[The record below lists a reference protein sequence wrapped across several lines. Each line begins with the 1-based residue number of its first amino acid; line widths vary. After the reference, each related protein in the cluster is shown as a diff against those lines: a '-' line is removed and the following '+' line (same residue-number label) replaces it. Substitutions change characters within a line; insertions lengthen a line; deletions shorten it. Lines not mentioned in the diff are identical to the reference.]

1 MLGVEKL
8 CKRLSS
14 FISKELDLEKDKE
27 AVVNYGIFSLIQIFI
42 SIGLVIVFGLIF
54 GVLIEALIASFTGS
68 ILRKSSGGVHAD
80 SPGKCTAIGTVMCI
94 GIGLISKKIDISIS
108 LMILIEIRIFI
119 WSYIIIFKY
128 APIDSLAKPIK
139 KEEKSKSKTRF
150 SILFNGLTKAIKT
163 TNENGNYYVEI
174 EGISK
179 TSELDIK
186 EKSRSF
192 QNINMTYDE
201 LISSVLKNY
210 SEKGFIQSVGCS
222 QKINKPIFQYK
233 ETDWNFLKRICSELN
248 SEIYCDIISIN
259 NLFYFGRSK
268 GKT

>member
-68 ILRKSSGGVHAD
+68 LLRKSSGGVHAD
-80 SPGKCTAIGTVMCI
+80 SPGKCTAIGTVMCV

-108 LMILIEIRIFI
+108 LMILIEICIFI

-139 KEEKSKSKTRF
+139 KEEKRMKLKKASIVILTIYLIIITLNTILFHLSGEEKFIVYSLCMCF
-150 SILFNGLTKAIKT
+150 SIIWQVFSLTKSAHYLF
-163 TNENGNYYVEI
+163 G
-174 EGISK
+174 
-179 TSELDIK
+179 
-186 EKSRSF
+186 
-192 QNINMTYDE
+192 
-201 LISSVLKNY
+201 KN
-210 SEKGFIQSVGCS
+210 
-222 QKINKPIFQYK
+222 
-233 ETDWNFLKRICSELN
+233 
-248 SEIYCDIISIN
+248 
-259 NLFYFGRSK
+259 
-268 GKT
+268 

>member
-68 ILRKSSGGVHAD
+68 LLRKSSGGVHAD
-80 SPGKCTAIGTVMCI
+80 SPGKCTAIGTVMCV

-108 LMILIEIRIFI
+108 LMILIEICIFI

-128 APIDSLAKPIK
+128 VPIDSLAKPIK
-139 KEEKSKSKTRF
+139 KEEKRMKLKKASIVILTIYLIIITLNTILFHLSGEEKYIVYSLCMCF
-150 SILFNGLTKAIKT
+150 SIIWQVFSLTKSAHYLF
-163 TNENGNYYVEI
+163 G
-174 EGISK
+174 
-179 TSELDIK
+179 
-186 EKSRSF
+186 
-192 QNINMTYDE
+192 
-201 LISSVLKNY
+201 KN
-210 SEKGFIQSVGCS
+210 
-222 QKINKPIFQYK
+222 
-233 ETDWNFLKRICSELN
+233 
-248 SEIYCDIISIN
+248 
-259 NLFYFGRSK
+259 
-268 GKT
+268 

>member
-27 AVVNYGIFSLIQIFI
+27 AVVNYGIFSLIQIFM

-68 ILRKSSGGVHAD
+68 LLRKSSGGVHAD
-80 SPGKCTAIGTVMCI
+80 SPGKCTAIGTVMCV

-108 LMILIEIRIFI
+108 LMILIEICIFI

-139 KEEKSKSKTRF
+139 KEEKRMKLKKASIVILTIYLIIITLNTILFHLSGEEKYIVYSLCMCF
-150 SILFNGLTKAIKT
+150 SIIWQVFSLTKSAHYLF
-163 TNENGNYYVEI
+163 G
-174 EGISK
+174 
-179 TSELDIK
+179 
-186 EKSRSF
+186 
-192 QNINMTYDE
+192 
-201 LISSVLKNY
+201 KN
-210 SEKGFIQSVGCS
+210 
-222 QKINKPIFQYK
+222 
-233 ETDWNFLKRICSELN
+233 
-248 SEIYCDIISIN
+248 
-259 NLFYFGRSK
+259 
-268 GKT
+268 

>member
-27 AVVNYGIFSLIQIFI
+27 AVVNYGIFSLIQIFM

-68 ILRKSSGGVHAD
+68 LLRKSSGGVHAD
-80 SPGKCTAIGTVMCI
+80 SPGKCTAIGTVMCV

-108 LMILIEIRIFI
+108 LMILIEICIFI

-139 KEEKSKSKTRF
+139 KEEKRMKLKKASIVILTIHLIIITLNTILFHLSGEEKYIVYSLCMCF
-150 SILFNGLTKAIKT
+150 SIIWQVFSLTKSAHYLF
-163 TNENGNYYVEI
+163 G
-174 EGISK
+174 
-179 TSELDIK
+179 
-186 EKSRSF
+186 
-192 QNINMTYDE
+192 
-201 LISSVLKNY
+201 KN
-210 SEKGFIQSVGCS
+210 
-222 QKINKPIFQYK
+222 
-233 ETDWNFLKRICSELN
+233 
-248 SEIYCDIISIN
+248 
-259 NLFYFGRSK
+259 
-268 GKT
+268 

>member
-27 AVVNYGIFSLIQIFI
+27 AVVNYGIFSLIQIFM

-68 ILRKSSGGVHAD
+68 LLRKSSGGVHAD
-80 SPGKCTAIGTVMCI
+80 SPGKCTAIGTVMCV

-108 LMILIEIRIFI
+108 LMILIEICIFI

-139 KEEKSKSKTRF
+139 KEEKRMKLKKASIVILTIYLIIITLNTILFHLSGEEKYIVYSLCMCF
-150 SILFNGLTKAIKT
+150 SIIWQVFSLTKSAHYLLSTFIASI
-163 TNENGNYYVEI
+163 VA
-174 EGISK
+174 
-179 TSELDIK
+179 TSAC
-186 EKSRSF
+186 
-192 QNINMTYDE
+192 TWY
-201 LISSVLKNY
+201 
-210 SEKGFIQSVGCS
+210 
-222 QKINKPIFQYK
+222 
-233 ETDWNFLKRICSELN
+233 
-248 SEIYCDIISIN
+248 
-259 NLFYFGRSK
+259 FYQPEEPECLRDK
-268 GKT
+268 

>member
-27 AVVNYGIFSLIQIFI
+27 AVVNYGIFSLIQIFM

-68 ILRKSSGGVHAD
+68 LLRKSSGGVHAD
-80 SPGKCTAIGTVMCI
+80 SPGKCTAIGTVMCV

-108 LMILIEIRIFI
+108 LMILIEICIFI

-139 KEEKSKSKTRF
+139 KEEKRIKLKKASIVILTIYLIIITLNTILFHLSGEEKYIVYSLCMCF
-150 SILFNGLTKAIKT
+150 SIIWQVFSLTKSAHYLF
-163 TNENGNYYVEI
+163 G
-174 EGISK
+174 
-179 TSELDIK
+179 
-186 EKSRSF
+186 
-192 QNINMTYDE
+192 
-201 LISSVLKNY
+201 KN
-210 SEKGFIQSVGCS
+210 
-222 QKINKPIFQYK
+222 
-233 ETDWNFLKRICSELN
+233 
-248 SEIYCDIISIN
+248 
-259 NLFYFGRSK
+259 
-268 GKT
+268 

>member
-68 ILRKSSGGVHAD
+68 LLRKSSGGVHAD
-80 SPGKCTAIGTVMCI
+80 SPGKCTAIGTVMCV

-108 LMILIEIRIFI
+108 LMILIEICIFI

-139 KEEKSKSKTRF
+139 KEEKGMKLKKASIVILTIYLIIITLNTILFHLSGEEKYIVYSLCMCF
-150 SILFNGLTKAIKT
+150 SIIWQVFSLTKSAHYLF
-163 TNENGNYYVEI
+163 G
-174 EGISK
+174 
-179 TSELDIK
+179 
-186 EKSRSF
+186 
-192 QNINMTYDE
+192 
-201 LISSVLKNY
+201 KN
-210 SEKGFIQSVGCS
+210 
-222 QKINKPIFQYK
+222 
-233 ETDWNFLKRICSELN
+233 
-248 SEIYCDIISIN
+248 
-259 NLFYFGRSK
+259 
-268 GKT
+268 

>member
-68 ILRKSSGGVHAD
+68 LLRKSSGGVHAD
-80 SPGKCTAIGTVMCI
+80 SPGKCTAIGTVMCV

-108 LMILIEIRIFI
+108 LMIIIEICIFI

-128 APIDSLAKPIK
+128 VPIDSLAKPIK
-139 KEEKSKSKTRF
+139 KEEKRMKLKKASIVILTIYLIIITLNTILFHLSGEEKYIVYSLCMCF
-150 SILFNGLTKAIKT
+150 SIIWQVFSLTKSAHYLF
-163 TNENGNYYVEI
+163 G
-174 EGISK
+174 
-179 TSELDIK
+179 
-186 EKSRSF
+186 
-192 QNINMTYDE
+192 
-201 LISSVLKNY
+201 KN
-210 SEKGFIQSVGCS
+210 
-222 QKINKPIFQYK
+222 
-233 ETDWNFLKRICSELN
+233 
-248 SEIYCDIISIN
+248 
-259 NLFYFGRSK
+259 
-268 GKT
+268 

>member
-68 ILRKSSGGVHAD
+68 LLRKSSGGVHAD
-80 SPGKCTAIGTVMCI
+80 SPGKCTAIGTVMCV

-108 LMILIEIRIFI
+108 LMILIEICIFI

-139 KEEKSKSKTRF
+139 KEEKRMKLKKASIVILTIYLIIITLNTILFHLSGEEKYIVYSLCICF
-150 SILFNGLTKAIKT
+150 SIIWQVFSLTKSAHYLF
-163 TNENGNYYVEI
+163 G
-174 EGISK
+174 
-179 TSELDIK
+179 
-186 EKSRSF
+186 
-192 QNINMTYDE
+192 
-201 LISSVLKNY
+201 KN
-210 SEKGFIQSVGCS
+210 
-222 QKINKPIFQYK
+222 
-233 ETDWNFLKRICSELN
+233 
-248 SEIYCDIISIN
+248 
-259 NLFYFGRSK
+259 
-268 GKT
+268 

>member
-68 ILRKSSGGVHAD
+68 LLRKSSGGVHAD
-80 SPGKCTAIGTVMCI
+80 SPGKCTAIGTVMCV

-108 LMILIEIRIFI
+108 LMILIEICIFI

-139 KEEKSKSKTRF
+139 KEEKRMKLKKASIVILTIYLIIITLKTILFHLSGEEKYIVYSLCMCF
-150 SILFNGLTKAIKT
+150 SIIWQVFSLTKSAHYLF
-163 TNENGNYYVEI
+163 G
-174 EGISK
+174 
-179 TSELDIK
+179 
-186 EKSRSF
+186 
-192 QNINMTYDE
+192 
-201 LISSVLKNY
+201 KN
-210 SEKGFIQSVGCS
+210 
-222 QKINKPIFQYK
+222 
-233 ETDWNFLKRICSELN
+233 
-248 SEIYCDIISIN
+248 
-259 NLFYFGRSK
+259 
-268 GKT
+268 

>member
-68 ILRKSSGGVHAD
+68 LLRKSSGGVHAD
-80 SPGKCTAIGTVMCI
+80 SPGKCTAIGTVMCV

-108 LMILIEIRIFI
+108 LMILIEICMFI
-119 WSYIIIFKY
+119 WSYIIIFKC

-139 KEEKSKSKTRF
+139 KEEKRMKLKKASIVILTIYLIIITLNTILFHLSGEEKYIVYSLCMCF
-150 SILFNGLTKAIKT
+150 SIIWQVFSLTKSAHYLF
-163 TNENGNYYVEI
+163 G
-174 EGISK
+174 
-179 TSELDIK
+179 
-186 EKSRSF
+186 
-192 QNINMTYDE
+192 
-201 LISSVLKNY
+201 KN
-210 SEKGFIQSVGCS
+210 
-222 QKINKPIFQYK
+222 
-233 ETDWNFLKRICSELN
+233 
-248 SEIYCDIISIN
+248 
-259 NLFYFGRSK
+259 
-268 GKT
+268 

>member
-68 ILRKSSGGVHAD
+68 LLRKSSGGVHAD
-80 SPGKCTAIGTVMCI
+80 SPGKCTAIGTVMCV

-108 LMILIEIRIFI
+108 LMILIEICIFI

-139 KEEKSKSKTRF
+139 KEEKRMKLKKASIVILTIYLIIITLNTILFHLSGEEKYIVYSLCMCF
-150 SILFNGLTKAIKT
+150 SIIWQVFSLTKSAHYLF
-163 TNENGNYYVEI
+163 G
-174 EGISK
+174 
-179 TSELDIK
+179 
-186 EKSRSF
+186 
-192 QNINMTYDE
+192 
-201 LISSVLKNY
+201 KN
-210 SEKGFIQSVGCS
+210 
-222 QKINKPIFQYK
+222 
-233 ETDWNFLKRICSELN
+233 
-248 SEIYCDIISIN
+248 
-259 NLFYFGRSK
+259 
-268 GKT
+268 

>member
-27 AVVNYGIFSLIQIFI
+27 AVVNYGIFSLIQIFM

-68 ILRKSSGGVHAD
+68 LLRKSSGGVHAD
-80 SPGKCTAIGTVMCI
+80 SPGKCTAIGTVMCV

-108 LMILIEIRIFI
+108 LMILIEICIFI

-139 KEEKSKSKTRF
+139 KEDKRMKLKKASIVILTIYLIIITLNTILFHLSGEEKYIVYSLCMCF
-150 SILFNGLTKAIKT
+150 SIIWQVFSLTKSAHYLF
-163 TNENGNYYVEI
+163 G
-174 EGISK
+174 
-179 TSELDIK
+179 
-186 EKSRSF
+186 
-192 QNINMTYDE
+192 
-201 LISSVLKNY
+201 KN
-210 SEKGFIQSVGCS
+210 
-222 QKINKPIFQYK
+222 
-233 ETDWNFLKRICSELN
+233 
-248 SEIYCDIISIN
+248 
-259 NLFYFGRSK
+259 
-268 GKT
+268 

>member
-27 AVVNYGIFSLIQIFI
+27 AVVNYGIFSLIQIFM

-68 ILRKSSGGVHAD
+68 LLRKSSGGVHAD
-80 SPGKCTAIGTVMCI
+80 SPGKCTAIGTVMCV

-108 LMILIEIRIFI
+108 LMIIIEICIFI

-139 KEEKSKSKTRF
+139 KEEKRMKLKKASIVILTIYLIIITLNTILFHLSGEEKYIVYSLCMCF
-150 SILFNGLTKAIKT
+150 SIIWQVFSLTKSAHYLF
-163 TNENGNYYVEI
+163 G
-174 EGISK
+174 
-179 TSELDIK
+179 
-186 EKSRSF
+186 
-192 QNINMTYDE
+192 
-201 LISSVLKNY
+201 KN
-210 SEKGFIQSVGCS
+210 
-222 QKINKPIFQYK
+222 
-233 ETDWNFLKRICSELN
+233 
-248 SEIYCDIISIN
+248 
-259 NLFYFGRSK
+259 
-268 GKT
+268 

>member
-108 LMILIEIRIFI
+108 LMILIEICIFI

-139 KEEKSKSKTRF
+139 KEEKRMKLKKASIVILTIYLIIITLNTILFHLSGEEKYIVYSLCMCF
-150 SILFNGLTKAIKT
+150 SIIWQVFSLTKSAHYLF
-163 TNENGNYYVEI
+163 G
-174 EGISK
+174 
-179 TSELDIK
+179 
-186 EKSRSF
+186 
-192 QNINMTYDE
+192 
-201 LISSVLKNY
+201 KN
-210 SEKGFIQSVGCS
+210 
-222 QKINKPIFQYK
+222 
-233 ETDWNFLKRICSELN
+233 
-248 SEIYCDIISIN
+248 
-259 NLFYFGRSK
+259 
-268 GKT
+268 

>member
-68 ILRKSSGGVHAD
+68 LLRKSSGGVHAD
-80 SPGKCTAIGTVMCI
+80 SPGKCTAIGTVMCV

-108 LMILIEIRIFI
+108 LMIIIEICIFI

-139 KEEKSKSKTRF
+139 KEEKRMKLKKASIVILTIYLIIITLNTILFHLSGEEKYIVYSLCMCF
-150 SILFNGLTKAIKT
+150 SIIWQVFSLTKSAHYLF
-163 TNENGNYYVEI
+163 G
-174 EGISK
+174 
-179 TSELDIK
+179 
-186 EKSRSF
+186 
-192 QNINMTYDE
+192 
-201 LISSVLKNY
+201 KN
-210 SEKGFIQSVGCS
+210 
-222 QKINKPIFQYK
+222 
-233 ETDWNFLKRICSELN
+233 
-248 SEIYCDIISIN
+248 
-259 NLFYFGRSK
+259 
-268 GKT
+268 

>member
-27 AVVNYGIFSLIQIFI
+27 AVVNYGIFSLIQIFM

-68 ILRKSSGGVHAD
+68 LLRKSSGGVHAD
-80 SPGKCTAIGTVMCI
+80 SPGKCTAIGTVMCV

-108 LMILIEIRIFI
+108 LMILIEICIFI

-139 KEEKSKSKTRF
+139 KEEKRMKLKKASIVILTIYLIIITLNIILFHLSGEEKYIVYSLCMCF
-150 SILFNGLTKAIKT
+150 SIIWQVFSLTKSAHYLF
-163 TNENGNYYVEI
+163 G
-174 EGISK
+174 
-179 TSELDIK
+179 
-186 EKSRSF
+186 
-192 QNINMTYDE
+192 
-201 LISSVLKNY
+201 KN
-210 SEKGFIQSVGCS
+210 
-222 QKINKPIFQYK
+222 
-233 ETDWNFLKRICSELN
+233 
-248 SEIYCDIISIN
+248 
-259 NLFYFGRSK
+259 
-268 GKT
+268 

>member
-27 AVVNYGIFSLIQIFI
+27 AVVNYGIFSLIQIFM

-68 ILRKSSGGVHAD
+68 LLRKSSGGVHAD
-80 SPGKCTAIGTVMCI
+80 SPGKCTAIGTVMCV

-108 LMILIEIRIFI
+108 LMILIEVCIFI

-139 KEEKSKSKTRF
+139 KEEKRMKLKKASIVILTIYLIIITLNTILFHLSGEEKYIVYSLCMCF
-150 SILFNGLTKAIKT
+150 SIIWQVFSLTKSAHYLF
-163 TNENGNYYVEI
+163 G
-174 EGISK
+174 
-179 TSELDIK
+179 
-186 EKSRSF
+186 
-192 QNINMTYDE
+192 
-201 LISSVLKNY
+201 KN
-210 SEKGFIQSVGCS
+210 
-222 QKINKPIFQYK
+222 
-233 ETDWNFLKRICSELN
+233 
-248 SEIYCDIISIN
+248 
-259 NLFYFGRSK
+259 
-268 GKT
+268 

>member
-27 AVVNYGIFSLIQIFI
+27 TVVNYGIFSLIQIFI

-68 ILRKSSGGVHAD
+68 LLRKSSGGVHAD
-80 SPGKCTAIGTVMCI
+80 SPGKCTAIGTVMCV

-108 LMILIEIRIFI
+108 LMILIEICIFI

-139 KEEKSKSKTRF
+139 KEEKRMKLKKASIVILTIYLIIITLNTILFHLSGEEKYIVYSLCMCF
-150 SILFNGLTKAIKT
+150 SIIWQVFSLTKSAHYLF
-163 TNENGNYYVEI
+163 G
-174 EGISK
+174 
-179 TSELDIK
+179 
-186 EKSRSF
+186 
-192 QNINMTYDE
+192 
-201 LISSVLKNY
+201 KN
-210 SEKGFIQSVGCS
+210 
-222 QKINKPIFQYK
+222 
-233 ETDWNFLKRICSELN
+233 
-248 SEIYCDIISIN
+248 
-259 NLFYFGRSK
+259 
-268 GKT
+268 

>member
-27 AVVNYGIFSLIQIFI
+27 AVVNYGIFSLIQIFM

-68 ILRKSSGGVHAD
+68 LLRKSSGGVHAD
-80 SPGKCTAIGTVMCI
+80 SPGKCTAIGTVMCV

-108 LMILIEIRIFI
+108 LMILIEICIFI

-139 KEEKSKSKTRF
+139 KEEKRMKLKKASIVILTIYLIIITLNTILFHLSGKEKYIVYSLCMCF
-150 SILFNGLTKAIKT
+150 SIIWKVFSLTKSAHYLF
-163 TNENGNYYVEI
+163 G
-174 EGISK
+174 
-179 TSELDIK
+179 
-186 EKSRSF
+186 
-192 QNINMTYDE
+192 
-201 LISSVLKNY
+201 KN
-210 SEKGFIQSVGCS
+210 
-222 QKINKPIFQYK
+222 
-233 ETDWNFLKRICSELN
+233 
-248 SEIYCDIISIN
+248 
-259 NLFYFGRSK
+259 
-268 GKT
+268 